1 MVKDIHKIDNYLIR
15 VGIVWLFLL
24 VGYGACSGGIGNI
37 MFSCASDDQKVFH
50 VSTGSNV
57 EIFLSERTL
66 EEVQASYPRSDVNV
80 YEPGEIEPFFEGV
93 HPVYL
98 WTPWLLLFIGY
109 IIRREENKVIAVWN
123 IIERSGEISLS
134 DLSTNTGHS
143 RDFLLKAVQLINK
156 HSKHPYHWDQHYN
169 IIYNTSTA
177 GQIFYVEKCANCQ
190 ASVGQNFR
198 VSKIKAATC
207 PYCQFALITNDM
219 LEHAKAVKESNVFK
233 APSDVS
239 EVSPFNPIVFFVLL
253 VIFSPLAIGYAI
265 WKTGLLKKWSH
276 ATLQLNQLDTHAGNQ
291 RVDPFVNE
299 VTGQVPTIP
308 DDKPDQG

>member
-24 VGYGACSGGIGNI
+24 VGYGACSGGISHL
-37 MFSCASDDQKVFH
+37 MFSCAGDDQKIYQVT
-50 VSTGSNV
+50 SDGGMQM
-57 EIFLSERTL
+57 FLSTETPA
-66 EEVQASYPRSDVNV
+66 EVQARFPEDRVDVLTSDELGPI
-80 YEPGEIEPFFEGV
+80 YENLS
-93 HPVYL
+93 PVYL

-109 IIRREENKVIAVWN
+109 IIRREENKIIAVWN
-123 IIERSGEISLS
+123 LLERSGEISLS

-207 PYCQFALITNDM
+207 PYCQFALITNEM
-219 LEHAKAVKESNVFK
+219 LEQAKAVKESNVFK
-233 APSDVS
+233 APSDAS

-276 ATLQLNQLDTHAGNQ
+276 ATLRLNQLDSHAGNQ
-291 RVDPFVNE
+291 RVDQFVNK
-299 VTGQVPTIP
+299 VTGQAPTIR